1 MERLRSFC
9 KKAPESMR
17 IRILV
22 FYLLMLM
29 GSTIGFEIFAYMH
42 HEEPRVIAYIAL
54 SSYSVLIEPLFVS
67 LGLGFLLFGP
77 GSWWPLGILWLLL
90 SSAVQYGML
99 CFAYRHLF
107 GKKSW
112 WRLAWFL
119 LVVGYSAFAAYVF
132 MFICGIT

>member
-29 GSTIGFEIFAYMH
+29 GSTVGFEIFAYMH
-42 HEEPRVIAYIAL
+42 HEESRVIAYIAL
-54 SSYSVLIEPLFVS
+54 SSYSVFIEPLFVS

-77 GSWWPLGILWLLL
+77 GSWSLGILWLVL
-90 SSAVQYGML
+90 SSAVQYCML
-99 CFAYRHLF
+99 FFVHRHLF
-107 GKKSW
+107 GKNFW
-112 WRLAWFL
+112 RRLACVL
-119 LVVGYSAFAAYVF
+119 LVVGYSAFAAHVF
-132 MFICGIT
+132 MFTCGLE

>member
-9 KKAPESMR
+9 KKAPESMW

-29 GSTIGFEIFAYMH
+29 GSTVGFEIFAYMH

-54 SSYSVLIEPLFVS
+54 SSYSVFIEPLFVS

-77 GSWWPLGILWLLL
+77 GSWSLGILWLVL

-99 CFAYRHLF
+99 FFVYRHLF
-107 GKKSW
+107 GKNFW
-112 WRLAWFL
+112 QRLACVL
-119 LVVGYSAFAAYVF
+119 LVVGYSAFAAHVF
-132 MFICGIT
+132 MFTCGLE